1 MPTSGTKRRSFT
13 GIRCVASAAILLLA
27 ACSDGGTAASVGP
40 EGSYAL
46 TSYDSET
53 LPVVLR
59 VIVENPTTPGSS
71 ESVRCEDRLVW
82 MTLTLDASG
91 RFTNTSERRLVCDN
105 GDPDEVT
112 HPAASGSYEQGDG
125 TITLT
130 FDEVDGSTTVATGTL
145 SDVAIVITK
154 RVTTGEVGGVLTDE
168 TRMEFARVVLN

>member
-1 MPTSGTKRRSFT
+1 MGRSGLTA
-13 GIRCVASAAILLLA
+13 ICCVACAAILFLA
-27 ACSDGGTAASVGP
+27 ACSDGGTAPSLRP
-40 EGSYAL
+40 DGSYAL
-46 TSYDSET
+46 TSYDSLT

-59 VIVENPTTPGSS
+59 VIVENPTTPGAG

-91 RFTNTSERRLVCDN
+91 RFTNTSERRIVCDN

-130 FDEVDGSTTVATGTL
+130 FDEEDGSTTVATGAL

-154 RVTTGEVGGVLTDE
+154 RVTTREVGGTVTDP